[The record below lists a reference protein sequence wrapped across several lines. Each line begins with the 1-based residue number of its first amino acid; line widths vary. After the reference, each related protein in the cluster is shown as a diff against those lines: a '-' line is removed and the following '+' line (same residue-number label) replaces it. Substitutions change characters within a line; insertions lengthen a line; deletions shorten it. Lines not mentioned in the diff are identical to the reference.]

1 MSPSRPRAHPLTPVQ
16 AARPAGKP
24 SREVTGTRAVSDSSP
39 TTTDARHAAP
49 SSPAKTSAGPG
60 RPKDPAKRAAILDA
74 ARTMFIQHGYE
85 GVSMDQIAAQAGVSK
100 LTVYSHF
107 GDKENL
113 FSAAV
118 ASYCEQQLPHSLF
131 ARSADTPLRERLLKI
146 ARAFHALVSSPEAI
160 AAHRMLC
167 TPQLAGSPLAHAF
180 WDAGP
185 RRVQDELASLLHR
198 RIATGE
204 LVIGDAD
211 PTQVRR
217 AASQFLVLLKGDPH
231 AMLLFGCAE
240 LTPMET
246 EAHLA
251 SAVDLFLR
259 AHAPGAAAGIND
271 P

>member
-1 MSPSRPRAHPLTPVQ
+1 MR
-16 AARPAGKP
+16 
-24 SREVTGTRAVSDSSP
+24 
-39 TTTDARHAAP
+39 TTDSAVAVPAP
-49 SSPAKTSAGPG
+49 PAKATAGPG

-113 FSAAV
+113 FSSAV

-131 ARSADTPLRERLLKI
+131 AGSADTPLRERLLTI

-185 RRVQDELASLLHR
+185 RRVQDELANLLHG
-198 RIATGE
+198 RIAAGE
-204 LVIGDAD
+204 LAIGNGAPD
-211 PTQVRR
+211 QVRR
-217 AASQFLVLLKGDPH
+217 AASQLLVLLKGDPH
-231 AMLLFGCAE
+231 AMLLFGCVE
-240 LTPMET
+240 PTRKEVD
-246 EAHLA
+246 AHLT

-259 AHAPGAAAGIND
+259 GHAPGIASH

>member
-1 MSPSRPRAHPLTPVQ
+1 MPVQ
-16 AARPAGKP
+16 TAKPAGRPAENPARKATTK
-24 SREVTGTRAVSDSSP
+24 RAVTGSSLTTADAPDSVATP
-39 TTTDARHAAP
+39 AP
-49 SSPAKTSAGPG
+49 PAKAPAGPG

-74 ARTMFIQHGYE
+74 ARTMFIRHGYE

-113 FSAAV
+113 FSSAV

-131 ARSADTPLRERLLKI
+131 AGSAGTPLRERLLKI

-198 RIATGE
+198 RIAAGE
-204 LVIGDAD
+204 LVIGNAD
-211 PTQVRR
+211 PGQVRL
-217 AASQFLVLLKGDPH
+217 AASQLLVLLKGDPH
-231 AMLLFGCAE
+231 AMLLFGCTDPTPAE
-240 LTPMET
+240 I

-259 AHAPGAAAGIND
+259 AYAPGGAPATGSDD

>member
-1 MSPSRPRAHPLTPVQ
+1 MRKTTGKRSAKNLSLTPATVSVTT
-16 AARPAGKP
+16 PAP
-24 SREVTGTRAVSDSSP
+24 P
-39 TTTDARHAAP
+39 P
-49 SSPAKTSAGPG
+49 KTAAGPG
-60 RPKDPAKRAAILDA
+60 RPKDPVKRAAILDA

-113 FSAAV
+113 FSSAV

-131 ARSADTPLRERLLKI
+131 DGSADLPLRERLLTI
-146 ARAFHALVSSPEAI
+146 ATAFHALVSSPEAI

-167 TPQLAGSPLAHAF
+167 SPQLVGSPLAHAF
-180 WDAGP
+180 WDAGL
-185 RRVQDELASLLHR
+185 RRVQDELASLLHK
-198 RIATGE
+198 RIALGE
-204 LVIGDAD
+204 LLIGSAGPDE
-211 PTQVRR
+211 VRR

-231 AMLLFGCAE
+231 AMLLFGCGE
-240 LTPMET
+240 LTPNEVDV
-246 EAHLA
+246 HLA

-259 AHAPGAAAGIND
+259 GHAPANATH